1 MVTDLNRKVYRLIF
15 FFIVLT
21 LCFGAVSLVQL
32 ANLNQKASAL
42 TNNYFPKSKLSN
54 NLRIDLPQLQRVE
67 MGFLL
72 SDDEQ
77 ERHEFYLQ
85 TKQVIANITLLIE
98 KYEAHP
104 QIEAKEAEYLHEFRT
119 SWNQYI
125 ALQSRF
131 LNSDLTPINTRQQH
145 DLLAQRLIYYNQMIR
160 DADELVEF
168 NDSALLN
175 VSQSAAKTYQ
185 RSRALIILAI
195 ILSMT
200 VGTAVIIYFKKQ
212 ISQQEN
218 LQRQAERDEL
228 TGLYNRRY
236 LFNREQ
242 QIIRNSGRL
251 SIIMADIDH
260 FKAINDKYGHDGG
273 DIALRTLSLHMLR
286 SFRIGDVIVR
296 YGGEEFVILLP
307 DTPFFEAK
315 MIAER
320 LRLEVEKLVCY
331 TKDYTPFNFTL
342 SLGVIERH
350 RNQTKL
356 SDLLSIVDKYLYEAK
371 QNGRNRIAYPDANIR
386 I

>member
-1 MVTDLNRKVYRLIF
+1 MVIDLNKRVYRLIF

-32 ANLNQKASAL
+32 SNLNQKAGTL

-54 NLRIDLPQLQRVE
+54 NLRIDLPQLQRIE
-67 MGFLL
+67 MSFLF
-72 SDDEQ
+72 STDDKERQ
-77 ERHEFYLQ
+77 EYYLQ
-85 TKQVIANITLLIE
+85 AKGMISNISLLIE
-98 KYEAHP
+98 KYESYP
-104 QIEAKEAEYLHEFRT
+104 QVTEQEAQYLHEFRT

-125 ALQSRF
+125 NLQRRF
-131 LNSDLTPINTRQQH
+131 LTSDLTPIDTKEQH
-145 DLLAQRLIYYNQMIR
+145 DLLNQRLTYYDRMAE
-160 DADELVEF
+160 DADDLIKF

-175 VSQSAAKTYQ
+175 FSTGASKTYQ
-185 RSRALIILAI
+185 RSRSLIILAI
-195 ILSMT
+195 ILSMV
-200 VGTAVIIYFKKQ
+200 VGTSVIIFFKKQ

-236 LFNREQ
+236 LFNQEENL
-242 QIIRNSGRL
+242 IRNSGRL
-251 SIIMADIDH
+251 SVIMADIDH

-273 DIALRTLSLHMLR
+273 DVALRTLSLHMLR

-296 YGGEEFVILLP
+296 YGGEEFIILLP

-315 MIAER
+315 LIAER
-320 LRLEVEKLVCY
+320 LRLEAEKLVCY
-331 TKDYTPFNFTL
+331 TKDYTPFGFTL

-350 RNQTKL
+350 RDQRHL
-356 SDLLSIVDKYLYEAK
+356 SDLLSTVDKYLYEAK
-371 QNGRNRIAYPDANIR
+371 KNGRNQIAFPDANIK